1 MMTHLNSNKIY
12 YVYKILFEGKTVYI
26 GRTNNITKRK
36 QHHKSLYKSG
46 KKKKLYDYLR
56 NTNKFDGIFELIT
69 IKSFINLTDAKNYEM
84 LLILKDYFG
93 KKELLQSVPKISD
106 FHS

>member
-69 IKSFINLTDAKNYEM
+69 IKSYHFINFLSGLDRSINHNSC
-84 LLILKDYFG
+84 LNSSL
-93 KKELLQSVPKISD
+93 SVLSEI
-106 FHS
+106 